1 MATSPTLYSGLGVF
15 DFPPFPRFF
24 TIVLNKS
31 YFDIFFAHFV
41 KNLTPGH
48 PSSGHQARSSDSISK
63 KSLQSYH
70 SHSGGEEDLKI
81 AGFGIPSGNYILSI
95 SEFLYD

>member
-1 MATSPTLYSGLGVF
+1 M
-15 DFPPFPRFF
+15 
-24 TIVLNKS
+24 IVQNKS

-63 KSLQSYH
+63 KKFAIVPQPQWWRGRFENNRIWYNIWYLHFVY
-70 SHSGGEEDLKI
+70 L
-81 AGFGIPSGNYILSI
+81 GILI
-95 SEFLYD
+95 